1 VHGSSFP
8 GIQTSDGVS
17 KEETMNGK
25 RILILGGGV
34 GGIVT
39 ANTLQGLLDSK
50 HTITVVDRQVQNVY
64 APSLIWVM
72 VGWRRPEQITRD
84 LRYLVRPEVEVVEA
98 AAQEIDLDGQKVK
111 TNGSDLPYDY
121 LVLAL
126 GANLAPDAM
135 PGFAET
141 AHTPYDLE
149 GAAGLWSA
157 LQKFE
162 GGRVAVAV
170 SSMPY
175 KCPAAPYETAML
187 LDDHLRR
194 HGIRDRCQVEIYTPE
209 VLPMGVA
216 GPAMGNAVVSMLD
229 SKDIRFNPQLTLT
242 HIDPE
247 ANELAFSNHEPAPF
261 DLLAGVPPH
270 RPPQVVKNSALSNEA
285 GWALVNKRTM
295 QTTVENVYAIGDVT
309 AVTLANGMA
318 LPKAGVFA
326 DGQAQTV
333 ARRIADDIHKNGQ
346 QAEFDGLGFCWIE
359 SGAGSAGFASGEF
372 YSEPNPL
379 VPLPRSGRMWHWGK
393 ILFEKYWLNKG
404 LTRQVS
410 KLGLEI
416 GSRLLGIPTSL

>member
-1 VHGSSFP
+1 
-8 GIQTSDGVS
+8 
-17 KEETMNGK
+17 M
-25 RILILGGGV
+25 GGGV

-39 ANTLQGLLDSK
+39 ANTLQGLLDSQ
-50 HTITVVDRQVQNVY
+50 HTITVVDRQVQYVY

-84 LRYLVRPEVEVVEA
+84 LHYLVRPEVEIIEA

-111 TNGSDLPYDY
+111 TSDRDLPYDY

-126 GANLAPDAM
+126 GATLAPEVM
-135 PGFAET
+135 PGFAEA

-149 GAAGLWSA
+149 GAKGLWSA
-157 LQKFE
+157 IQRFG
-162 GGRVAVAV
+162 GGRVAIAI

-187 LDDHLRR
+187 LDDYLRR
-194 HGIRDRCQVEIYTPE
+194 RGIRDRCQVEIYTPE

-216 GPAMGNAVVSMLD
+216 GPDMGKAVVSMLD
-229 SKDIRFNPQLTLT
+229 SKGIRFNPKLTLT
-242 HIDPE
+242 RIDTQ
-247 ANELAFSNHEPAPF
+247 ANELVFSDREPAPF
-261 DLLAGVPPH
+261 DFLAGVPPH

-285 GWALVNKRTM
+285 GWVLVNKRTL
-295 QTTVENVYAIGDVT
+295 QTTYENVYAIGDVT

-326 DGQAQTV
+326 EGQAQTV
-333 ARRIADDIHKNGQ
+333 AHRIAADIHKTGQ

-359 SGAGSAGFASGEF
+359 SGGGSAGFASGEF
-372 YSEPNPL
+372 YTEPNPL

-404 LTRQVS
+404 LTGQVS

-416 GSRLLGIPTSL
+416 GSRLLGIPASL

>member
-1 VHGSSFP
+1 M
-8 GIQTSDGVS
+8 D
-17 KEETMNGK
+17 GK

-50 HTITVVDRQVQNVY
+50 HTISVVDRQLQYVY

-84 LRYLVRPEVEVVEA
+84 IRFLVRPEVEIIKA
-98 AAQEIDLDGQKVK
+98 AAQEIDLADQKVK
-111 TNGSDLPYDY
+111 TSSGDLAYDY

-126 GANLAPDAM
+126 GAALAPEVM
-135 PGFAET
+135 PGFSEA
-141 AHTPYDLE
+141 AYTPYDFE
-149 GAAGLWSA
+149 GAKRLWSA
-157 LQKFE
+157 LQRFE

-187 LDDHLRR
+187 LDDYLRR
-194 HGIRDRCQVEIYTPE
+194 RGIRDRCQVEIYTPE

-216 GPAMGNAVVSMLD
+216 GVPMGEALVEMLR
-229 SKDIRFNPQLTLT
+229 SKDISFNPELTLT
-242 HIDPE
+242 SIDNQT
-247 ANELAFSNHEPAPF
+247 NELIFSNHEPAPF

-270 RPPQVVKNSALSNEA
+270 RAPQVVKESTLSNDA
-285 GWALVNKRTM
+285 GWVPVNKRTL
-295 QTTVENVYAIGDVT
+295 QTTIENVYAIGDVT

-326 DGQAQTV
+326 EGQAQSV
-333 ARRIADDIHKNGQ
+333 AHRIAAEIQKGGQ
-346 QAEFDGLGFCWIE
+346 QAEYDGLGYCWIE
-359 SGAGSAGFASGEF
+359 SGGGSAGFASGEF
-372 YSEPNPL
+372 YAEPHPL

-393 ILFEKYWLNKG
+393 ILFERYWLNKG

-416 GSRLLGIPTSL
+416 GSRLLGLPASL

>member
-1 VHGSSFP
+1 
-8 GIQTSDGVS
+8 
-17 KEETMNGK
+17 
-25 RILILGGGV
+25 
-34 GGIVT
+34 
-39 ANTLQGLLDSK
+39 
-50 HTITVVDRQVQNVY
+50 
-64 APSLIWVM
+64 
-72 VGWRRPEQITRD
+72 
-84 LRYLVRPEVEVVEA
+84 
-98 AAQEIDLDGQKVK
+98 
-111 TNGSDLPYDY
+111 
-121 LVLAL
+121 
-126 GANLAPDAM
+126 
-135 PGFAET
+135 
-141 AHTPYDLE
+141 
-149 GAAGLWSA
+149 
-157 LQKFE
+157 
-162 GGRVAVAV
+162 
-170 SSMPY
+170 
-175 KCPAAPYETAML
+175 ML

-194 HGIRDRCQVEIYTPE
+194 HGLRDRCQVEIYTPE

-247 ANELAFSNHEPAPF
+247 ANELVFSGREPAPF

-270 RPPQVVKNSALSNEA
+270 RPPQVVKNTALSNEA

-333 ARRIADDIHKNGQ
+333 AHRIADDIHKNGQ